1 MRNNQRRLGPHTPG
15 ESPAPLAA
23 VSQMAYAVPTEFVE
37 LPSDGKFYS
46 SDHPLYNQKTV
57 EIKFMT
63 AKEEDIL
70 SSQALLKN
78 GLAVNRFLESILVED
93 IDVNSLL
100 VGDRG
105 AILVAARISGY
116 GNDYKVEYPCPICT
130 KRNEIDFDLK
140 EVTINKKCLDQEFLG
155 EKHLTFNEETCTFD
169 FVLPTTGVH
178 IGLKLLDGDGDTD
191 TLAKE
196 NQDSL
201 ITTMLSS
208 FLVKVNDNMDPKYV
222 QGFIESLPARDSK
235 YLRNLYPEI
244 VPSVRLLHY
253 FTCDDCYHQKD
264 VEVPLTAEFFW
275 PE

>member
-1 MRNNQRRLGPHTPG
+1 MRNNQRRVGPHTPG

-37 LPSDGKFYS
+37 LPSEGKFYS
-46 SDHPLYNQKTV
+46 ADHPLYNQKTV

-78 GLAVNRFLESILVED
+78 GLAIDRFLESILVED
-93 IDVNSLL
+93 LDVKSLF

-105 AILVAARISGY
+105 AILIAARISGY
-116 GNDYKVEYPCPICT
+116 GSEYKIEYPCSVCT
-130 KRNEIDFDLK
+130 KKNEIDFNLK
-140 EVTINKKCLDQEFLG
+140 EVTINKKCLDEEFLS
-155 EKHLTFNEETCTFD
+155 KNNLIFNEETSTFD
-169 FVLPTTGVH
+169 FVLPTTGVTV
-178 IGLKLLDGDGDTD
+178 GLRLLDGIGDTE

-208 FLVKVNDNMDPKYV
+208 FLVKVNDNMDPEYV
-222 QGFIESLPARDSK
+222 KSFIQVLPAKDSK
-235 YLRNLYPEI
+235 YLRDLYPEI
-244 VPSVRLLHY
+244 VPSVRLMHY
-253 FTCDDCYHQKD
+253 FTCEQCYHQKD

-275 PE
+275 PQ